1 MISLRKRDIK
11 KALKAGAKA
20 GGVSLADV
28 RADIEA
34 TIDEAMDSADPEVQT
49 NFKKYFGNKRPTPE
63 EYIYK
68 TMSDEVYQAF
78 QNILKHRRKQ
88 KNLVIDGYSVFLFI
102 NRNGNPQVA
111 VNYEAV
117 FRKLVDK
124 YNSKHEE
131 PLPKITPHVCRH
143 TYCSNM
149 AKSGMNPKVLQYL
162 MGHSD
167 ISVTLN
173 TYTHLKLDDA
183 REEVEKLARKQAEAE
198 NEFRQLGM
206 KEDKVKFKK
215 MG

>member
-149 AKSGMNPKVLQYL
+149 AKAGMNPKALQYL

-167 ISVTLN
+167 IGVTLN
-173 TYTHLKLDDA
+173 VYTHLGLIDAKEEMNRIAKL
-183 REEVEKLARKQAEAE
+183 V
-198 NEFRQLGM
+198 
-206 KEDKVKFKK
+206 
-215 MG
+215 

>member
-1 MISLRKRDIK
+1 MMGLKKRDIK

-34 TIDEAMDSADPEVQT
+34 TIDEAMNSADPEVQT

-88 KNLVIDGYSVFLFI
+88 KNLVIDGYSDFLFI

-131 PLPKITPHVCRH
+131 PLPKITPHVMRH
-143 TYCSNM
+143 TFCTRLAN
-149 AKSGMNPKVLQYL
+149 AGMNPKALQYV
-162 MGHSD
+162 MGHSN
-167 ISVTLN
+167 ITITLN
-173 TYTHLKLDDA
+173 RYTHASL
-183 REEVEKLARKQAEAE
+183 ET
-198 NEFRQLGM
+198 
-206 KEDKVKFKK
+206 VKSELQRFVA
-215 MG
+215 

>member
-1 MISLRKRDIK
+1 MIGLKKRDIK

-20 GGVSLADV
+20 GGMSLADV
-28 RADIEA
+28 QENIEA
-34 TIDEAMDSADPEVQT
+34 TIDEAMNSTDPEVQA

-131 PLPKITPHVCRH
+131 PLPKITPHVMRH
-143 TYCSNM
+143 TFCTRLAN
-149 AKSGMNPKVLQYL
+149 AGMNPKALQYV
-162 MGHSD
+162 MGHSN
-167 ISVTLN
+167 ITITLN
-173 TYTHLKLDDA
+173 LYTHASL
-183 REEVEKLARKQAEAE
+183 ET
-198 NEFRQLGM
+198 
-206 KEDKVKFKK
+206 VKSELQRFVA
-215 MG
+215 

>member
-131 PLPKITPHVCRH
+131 LLPKITPHVCRH
-143 TYCSNM
+143 TFCSNM
-149 AKSGMNPKVLQYL
+149 AKSGMNPKTLQYI
-162 MGHSD
+162 MGHAD

-173 TYTHLKLDDA
+173 TYTHVNFDDA
-183 REEVEKLARKQAEAE
+183 KEEVYRIA
-198 NEFRQLGM
+198 NS
-206 KEDKVKFKK
+206 
-215 MG
+215 

>member
-34 TIDEAMDSADPEVQT
+34 TIDEAMNSADPEVQT

-88 KNLVIDGYSVFLFI
+88 KNLVIDGYSDFLFI

-131 PLPKITPHVCRH
+131 PLPKITPHVMRH
-143 TYCSNM
+143 TFCTRLAN
-149 AKSGMNPKVLQYL
+149 AGMNPKALQYV
-162 MGHSD
+162 MGHSN
-167 ISVTLN
+167 ITITFN
-173 TYTHLKLDDA
+173 RYTHASL
-183 REEVEKLARKQAEAE
+183 ET
-198 NEFRQLGM
+198 
-206 KEDKVKFKK
+206 VKSELQRFVA
-215 MG
+215 

>member
-1 MISLRKRDIK
+1 MIGLKKRDIK

-20 GGVSLADV
+20 GGVSFADV

-34 TIDEAMDSADPEVQT
+34 TIDEAMNSTDPEVQA

-131 PLPKITPHVCRH
+131 PLPKITPHVMRH
-143 TYCSNM
+143 TFCTRLAN
-149 AKSGMNPKVLQYL
+149 AGMNPKALQYV
-162 MGHSD
+162 MGHSN
-167 ISVTLN
+167 ITITLN
-173 TYTHLKLDDA
+173 RYTHASL
-183 REEVEKLARKQAEAE
+183 ET
-198 NEFRQLGM
+198 
-206 KEDKVKFKK
+206 VKSELQRFVA
-215 MG
+215 

>member
-149 AKSGMNPKVLQYL
+149 AKSGMNPKALQYL
-162 MGHSD
+162 MGHSE

-173 TYTHLKLDDA
+173 TYTHVNLEDA
-183 REEVEKLARKQAEAE
+183 REEVARIQ
-198 NEFRQLGM
+198 
-206 KEDKVKFKK
+206 VV
-215 MG
+215 

>member
-111 VNYEAV
+111 VNYETV

-131 PLPKITPHVCRH
+131 PLPKITPHVMRH
-143 TYCSNM
+143 TFCTRLAN
-149 AKSGMNPKVLQYL
+149 AGMNPKALQYV
-162 MGHSD
+162 MGHSN
-167 ISVTLN
+167 ITITLN
-173 TYTHLKLDDA
+173 LYTHASL
-183 REEVEKLARKQAEAE
+183 ET
-198 NEFRQLGM
+198 
-206 KEDKVKFKK
+206 VKSELQRFVA
-215 MG
+215 

>member
-68 TMSDEVYQAF
+68 TMCDEVYQAF

-131 PLPKITPHVCRH
+131 PLPKITPHVMRH
-143 TYCSNM
+143 TFCTRLAN
-149 AKSGMNPKVLQYL
+149 AGMNPKALQYV
-162 MGHSD
+162 MGHSN
-167 ISVTLN
+167 ITITLN
-173 TYTHLKLDDA
+173 LYTHASL
-183 REEVEKLARKQAEAE
+183 ET
-198 NEFRQLGM
+198 
-206 KEDKVKFKK
+206 VKSELQRFVA
-215 MG
+215 

>member
-1 MISLRKRDIK
+1 MLN
-11 KALKAGAKA
+11 AEGLL
-20 GGVSLADV
+20 SLADV

-131 PLPKITPHVCRH
+131 PLPKITPHVMRH
-143 TYCSNM
+143 TFCTRLAN
-149 AKSGMNPKVLQYL
+149 AGMNPKALQYV
-162 MGHSD
+162 MGHSN
-167 ISVTLN
+167 ITITLN
-173 TYTHLKLDDA
+173 LYTHASL
-183 REEVEKLARKQAEAE
+183 ET
-198 NEFRQLGM
+198 
-206 KEDKVKFKK
+206 VKSELQRFVA
-215 MG
+215 

>member
-1 MISLRKRDIK
+1 MIGLKKRDIK

-20 GGVSLADV
+20 GGMSLADV
-28 RADIEA
+28 RENIEA

-131 PLPKITPHVCRH
+131 PLPKITPHVMRH
-143 TYCSNM
+143 TFCTRLAN
-149 AKSGMNPKVLQYL
+149 AGMNPKALQYV
-162 MGHSD
+162 MGHSN
-167 ISVTLN
+167 ITITLN
-173 TYTHLKLDDA
+173 LYTHASL
-183 REEVEKLARKQAEAE
+183 ET
-198 NEFRQLGM
+198 
-206 KEDKVKFKK
+206 VKSELQRFVA
-215 MG
+215 

>member
-34 TIDEAMDSADPEVQT
+34 TIDEAMNSTDP
-49 NFKKYFGNKRPTPE
+49 KYFGNKRPTPE

-131 PLPKITPHVCRH
+131 PLPKITPHGRVIIR
-143 TYCSNM
+143 TS
-149 AKSGMNPKVLQYL
+149 
-162 MGHSD
+162 
-167 ISVTLN
+167 
-173 TYTHLKLDDA
+173 
-183 REEVEKLARKQAEAE
+183 
-198 NEFRQLGM
+198 
-206 KEDKVKFKK
+206 
-215 MG
+215 

>member
-34 TIDEAMDSADPEVQT
+34 TIDEAMNSADPEVQT

-131 PLPKITPHVCRH
+131 PVPKITPHVMRH
-143 TYCSNM
+143 TFCTRLAN
-149 AKSGMNPKVLQYL
+149 AGMNPKALQYV
-162 MGHSD
+162 MGHSN
-167 ISVTLN
+167 ITITLN
-173 TYTHLKLDDA
+173 LYTHASL
-183 REEVEKLARKQAEAE
+183 ET
-198 NEFRQLGM
+198 
-206 KEDKVKFKK
+206 VKSELQRFVA
-215 MG
+215 

>member
-1 MISLRKRDIK
+1 MIGLKKRDIK

-131 PLPKITPHVCRH
+131 PLPKITPHVMRH
-143 TYCSNM
+143 TFCTRLAN
-149 AKSGMNPKVLQYL
+149 AGMNPKALQYV
-162 MGHSD
+162 MGHSN
-167 ISVTLN
+167 ITITLN
-173 TYTHLKLDDA
+173 LYTHASL
-183 REEVEKLARKQAEAE
+183 ET
-198 NEFRQLGM
+198 
-206 KEDKVKFKK
+206 VKSELQRFVA
-215 MG
+215 

>member
-143 TYCSNM
+143 TFCSNM
-149 AKSGMNPKVLQYL
+149 AKSGMNPKTLQHI

-173 TYTHLKLDDA
+173 VYTHVQFDDA
-183 REEVEKLARKQAEAE
+183 QAELLRVA
-198 NEFRQLGM
+198 
-206 KEDKVKFKK
+206 KA
-215 MG
+215 

>member
-1 MISLRKRDIK
+1 MLGLKKRDIK

-34 TIDEAMDSADPEVQT
+34 TIDEAMNSNDPEVQA

-143 TYCSNM
+143 TYCSNQ
-149 AKSGMNPKVLQYL
+149 ARAGMNPKTLQYL

-167 ISVTLN
+167 IGVTLN
-173 TYTHLKLDDA
+173 TYTHIKYDDA
-183 REEVEKLARKQAEAE
+183 KDEIL
-198 NEFRQLGM
+198 
-206 KEDKVKFKK
+206 K
-215 MG
+215 MAGSR

>member
-34 TIDEAMDSADPEVQT
+34 TIDEAMNSADPEVQT

-88 KNLVIDGYSVFLFI
+88 KNIVIDGYSDFLFI

-131 PLPKITPHVCRH
+131 PLPKITPHVMRH
-143 TYCSNM
+143 TFCTRLAN
-149 AKSGMNPKVLQYL
+149 AGMNPKALQYV
-162 MGHSD
+162 MGHSN
-167 ISVTLN
+167 ITITLN
-173 TYTHLKLDDA
+173 RYTHASL
-183 REEVEKLARKQAEAE
+183 ET
-198 NEFRQLGM
+198 
-206 KEDKVKFKK
+206 VKSELQRFVA
-215 MG
+215 

>member
-34 TIDEAMDSADPEVQT
+34 TIDEAMNSADPEVQT

-131 PLPKITPHVCRH
+131 PLPKITPHVMRH
-143 TYCSNM
+143 TFCTRLAN
-149 AKSGMNPKVLQYL
+149 AGMNPKALQYV
-162 MGHSD
+162 MGHSN
-167 ISVTLN
+167 ITITLN
-173 TYTHLKLDDA
+173 RYTHASL
-183 REEVEKLARKQAEAE
+183 ET
-198 NEFRQLGM
+198 
-206 KEDKVKFKK
+206 VKSELQRFVA
-215 MG
+215 

>member
-68 TMSDEVYQAF
+68 TMSDELYQAF

-131 PLPKITPHVCRH
+131 PLPKITPHVMRH
-143 TYCSNM
+143 TFCTRLAN
-149 AKSGMNPKVLQYL
+149 AGMNPKALQYV
-162 MGHSD
+162 MGHSN
-167 ISVTLN
+167 ITITLN
-173 TYTHLKLDDA
+173 LYTHASL
-183 REEVEKLARKQAEAE
+183 ET
-198 NEFRQLGM
+198 
-206 KEDKVKFKK
+206 VKSELQRFVA
-215 MG
+215 

>member
-149 AKSGMNPKVLQYL
+149 AKAGMNPKALQYL

-167 ISVTLN
+167 IGVTLN
-173 TYTHLKLDDA
+173 VYTHLGLIDAKEEMNRIAKLT
-183 REEVEKLARKQAEAE
+183 
-198 NEFRQLGM
+198 
-206 KEDKVKFKK
+206 
-215 MG
+215 

>member
-149 AKSGMNPKVLQYL
+149 AKAGMNPKALQYL
-162 MGHSD
+162 MGHSA
-167 ISVTLN
+167 IGVTLN
-173 TYTHLKLDDA
+173 VYTHLGLLDA
-183 REEVEKLARKQAEAE
+183 KEEMNRIAKLA
-198 NEFRQLGM
+198 
-206 KEDKVKFKK
+206 
-215 MG
+215 

>member
-102 NRNGNPQVA
+102 DRNGNPQVA

-131 PLPKITPHVCRH
+131 PLPKITPHVMRH
-143 TYCSNM
+143 TFCTRLAN
-149 AKSGMNPKVLQYL
+149 AGMNPKALQYV
-162 MGHSD
+162 MGHSN
-167 ISVTLN
+167 ITITLN
-173 TYTHLKLDDA
+173 LYTHASL
-183 REEVEKLARKQAEAE
+183 ET
-198 NEFRQLGM
+198 
-206 KEDKVKFKK
+206 VKSELQRFVA
-215 MG
+215 